1 VIVEEN
7 IKKKNDVKARSMLLM
22 ALPNEHLMTF
32 NQYKDAKGLFDAIE
46 TRFGG
51 NEAKKKTHKT
61 LLKKMYENFS
71 ASSTESL
78 DSIFNMLQKILSQ
91 LAILGEFI
99 SQEDLNLKFLRS
111 LPSEWNTHVVV
122 WRNKP
127 DLDTISINDLYN
139 NFKIVEQELVH
150 DDLEQIY
157 EDDLEEMDLK
167 WQLILL
173 SMRAKRFFQKTRK
186 KITINGSDTVGFDK
200 SKVECYNCH
209 KLGHFAREC
218 KRLRNQDRRNMYQD
232 NSRRT
237 VYVEETP
244 PKAMVA
250 IDEKYDDLRIEFNKS
265 EFNLVVYKKGL
276 ASVEEQLVFY
286 RNNETTV
293 CKIIVVLT
301 RDMSIKDSEINVLK
315 NKRKNGLRF
324 QSYNVVPPLAT
335 LVYNK
340 GRCPPP
346 KTDLSYSGLEE
357 FLQPQF
363 KSYGPKSCKI
373 ESNNASEDI
382 SNELKE
388 YLDTPLVK
396 DRVSD
401 NKDYSVESLVVV
413 ENKTVV
419 PTIAKVEV
427 VRPKQ
432 QEKPVRN
439 TVRYVEM
446 YMSQGP
452 RGNQRNWNNL
462 KFQQLG
468 NNFVMHNKACFVCGS
483 FEHVQANCNYHQR
496 KKVVT
501 GNNYTRVHSNNTTRK
516 THPSAYRN
524 IAPRAVLIK
533 TGLRPLNTARPVN
546 TAHPKTAVY
555 SARPMLKAVNTA
567 RSKAVNTTRPRPAVV
582 NVIRKN
588 QVHPQKV
595 QEDQGYVDSRCSR
608 HMTENMSYLLD
619 FKEFNGG
626 YVTFRGGSNCG
637 KITATKD
644 ETTGIFKK
652 FITEIENLG
661 DKKVKVIR
669 CDNRTEFKNSV
680 MNDFCAM
687 KCIRREFSVARTP
700 QQNDVVERRNRT
712 LIEATRTIG
721 RTPTLSFMRPFG
733 CHVTILN
740 TLDNLGKFD
749 GKADKGYFV
758 GYSINSKAFRV
769 YNIRTRRVEENLY
782 IEFLEN
788 KPIVAGAR
796 PKWLFDIDML
806 TNSMNCV
813 PVIAGTNSN
822 DFAGTKDSI
831 GAGRATPVQT
841 TKGLDLVELPK
852 GKKAIGTKWVFR
864 NKKDKRGIV
873 IKNKAKCEVCS
884 TLVDMEK
891 TLVKDADG
899 DDVDVHLYRSM
910 IGSLMSLT
918 ASRLDIMYAV
928 YVKQSSK
935 VGFGKMLQYN
945 LTTGLISIR
954 QETEVPRPSSHPH
967 TNVADEAASTG
978 MDVRHGGVA
987 TTFTSLDIGQGSGN
1001 INRTPSMPH
1010 DSPLPRVHTLRSD
1023 EGRMQHNELMDLVTK
1038 LSDKVVT
1045 LETDLK
1051 QTKKVYG
1058 VAYTKLIM
1066 KGRKIDEIDQG
1077 PNILLIQHDVEIQGR
1092 YDQDT
1097 KLNLDFDIAKEVST
1111 AEKEVSTVEP
1121 VSTASAAVTTTSVD
1135 VSPAS
1140 PTRRVSTADD
1150 ITMAE
1155 TFVYIRRS
1163 AAKDKEERN
1172 KYSEVD
1178 QAKMLVDLIN

>member
-1 VIVEEN
+1 
-7 IKKKNDVKARSMLLM
+7 VKARSMLLM

-637 KITATKD
+637 KIT
-644 ETTGIFKK
+644 
-652 FITEIENLG
+652 
-661 DKKVKVIR
+661 
-669 CDNRTEFKNSV
+669 
-680 MNDFCAM
+680 
-687 KCIRREFSVARTP
+687 
-700 QQNDVVERRNRT
+700 
-712 LIEATRTIG
+712 
-721 RTPTLSFMRPFG
+721 
-733 CHVTILN
+733 
-740 TLDNLGKFD
+740 
-749 GKADKGYFV
+749 
-758 GYSINSKAFRV
+758 
-769 YNIRTRRVEENLY
+769 
-782 IEFLEN
+782 
-788 KPIVAGAR
+788 GAR

-822 DFAGTKDSI
+822 DFADGSPLFDSSPKI
-831 GAGRATPVQT
+831 SCDARKKHDEVLYKESEASNELNFAFENLNTEYPDDPKMSGRATPVQT

-1163 AAKDKEERN
+1163 AAKDKGGLTQMLGAKLFVEQDNEMSRELLRKIFMQVERP
-1172 KYSEVD
+1172 KR
-1178 QAKMLVDLIN
+1178 